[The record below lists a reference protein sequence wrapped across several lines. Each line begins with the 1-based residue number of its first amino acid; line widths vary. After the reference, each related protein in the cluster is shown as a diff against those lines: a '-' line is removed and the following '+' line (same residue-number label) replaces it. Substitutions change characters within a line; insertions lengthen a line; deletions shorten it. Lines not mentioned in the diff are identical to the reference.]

1 VDDDIYA
8 SEYRNALG
16 GTVQWVHDF
25 NARNQITA
33 YVQYASLTYPQQSP
47 RDANR
52 YIGGVGYAHAFRGSD
67 TIVYAGAYTGLEA
80 TKDSSFD
87 YLGHKPIGL
96 RFGGQKAINDR
107 WLAFVSLAAE
117 WRRYNGTDPTF
128 LVVREDKQYVA
139 ALGLSLQLPNEW
151 RLSPQVSY
159 INNSSNISINEYDR
173 TQLFVT
179 LRRDF

>member
-1 VDDDIYA
+1 VDDDIYT

-67 TIVYAGAYTGLEA
+67 PIVYVGAYTGSEA

-96 RFGGQKAINDR
+96 RLGGQKAINDR
-107 WLAFVSLAAE
+107 WQAFASLAAE

-128 LVVREDKQYVA
+128 LVERYDKQYVA
-139 ALGLSLQLPNEW
+139 ALGLTLQLPNEW